1 MGNLKKEILTIAKN
15 AKEASRLMEHISS
28 AVKDKALL
36 AMADS
41 LEKRKADIFEA
52 NKKDILLC
60 KEKRLKYAFIDRLTL
75 NDRRIKS
82 MADSLREIA
91 KARDPIGEIIKMWTR
106 PNGLW
111 IGKIRVPLG
120 VIGVIYES
128 RPNVTSD
135 CIGLCIK
142 SGNCAILRGGSEAI
156 NSNIAIYSV
165 LNEAARKCGLPSGAI
180 NLIKTTDRKAVH
192 MLLTLDGY
200 IDLIIP
206 RGGESLIREV
216 ASRSKI
222 PVLKHY
228 KGVCHTY
235 VDEEADLNMAE
246 KICFNAKVQRP
257 SVCNAMETLLVHKDI
272 ASRFLPGMIRKYR
285 EAGVEIR
292 GCSITRKIVK
302 GITSATEKDW
312 HTEYLDLI
320 LSIKVVKD
328 IEEAVEHIN
337 KYGTKLSDAIITE
350 NYHNAVEFVRKVDSA
365 CVYVNASTRFTDGYE
380 FGLGAEIGIST
391 DKFHARGPVAVEELT
406 SYKYIVFG
414 NGQIRE

>member
-1 MGNLKKEILTIAKN
+1 MSNLKEEILTIAKD
-15 AKEASRLMEHISS
+15 AKKASELMEHISS

-36 AMADS
+36 AMADG
-41 LEKRKADIFEA
+41 LEKRKADIFKA

-60 KEKRLKYAFIDRLTL
+60 KAKKLKAAFIDRLTL
-75 NDRRIKS
+75 NDKRVKS

-91 KARDPIGEIIKMWTR
+91 KIHDPIGEIIKMWTR

-120 VIGVIYES
+120 VIGIIYES

-135 CIGLCIK
+135 CIGLCVK

-192 MLLTLDGY
+192 LLLTLGEY

-216 ASRSKI
+216 ASRSSI

-228 KGVCHTY
+228 KGICHTY
-235 VDEEADLNMAE
+235 VDEDADLNMAE

-257 SVCNAMETLLVHKDI
+257 SVCNAMETLLVHRDI
-272 ASRFLPGMIRKYR
+272 APRFLPGMIRKYK

-292 GCSITRKIVK
+292 GCPMARKIVK
-302 GITSATEKDW
+302 GIRSATQKDW
-312 HTEYLDLI
+312 YTEYLNLI
-320 LSIKVVKD
+320 LSVRVVKD
-328 IEEAVEHIN
+328 IDEAVEHIN

-350 NYHNAVEFVRKVDSA
+350 NYHNAVEFVRSVDSA

>member
-1 MGNLKKEILTIAKN
+1 MDKLKKEIVTIAKN
-15 AKEASRLMEHISS
+15 AKEASRLMEGISS

-36 AMADS
+36 GMADG
-41 LEKRKADIFEA
+41 LEANKADIFKA
-52 NKKDILLC
+52 NKKDILLG
-60 KEKRLKYAFIDRLTL
+60 KTKKLKSAFIDRLTL
-75 NDRRIKS
+75 NDKRIKS
-82 MADSLREIA
+82 MADSLREVA
-91 KARDPIGEIIKMWTR
+91 KIHDPIGEIIKMWTR

-111 IGKIRVPLG
+111 IGKIKVPLG

-142 SGNCAILRGGSEAI
+142 SGNSVILRGGSEAI
-156 NSNIAIYSV
+156 TSNIAIYSV
-165 LNEAARKCGLPSGAI
+165 LNEAAKKCGIPSETI

-192 MLLTLDGY
+192 LLLSLDEY
-200 IDLIIP
+200 VDLIIP

-216 ASRSKI
+216 ALRSRI

-235 VDEEADLNMAE
+235 VDEEADLTMAE
-246 KICFNAKVQRP
+246 RVCFNAKVQRP
-257 SVCNAMETLLVHKDI
+257 SVCNAMETLLVHKDV
-272 ASRFLPGMIRKYR
+272 AARFLPVMIRKYK

-292 GCSITRKIVK
+292 GCPLTRKIVK
-302 GITSATEKDW
+302 DIKSATEKDW
-312 HTEYLDLI
+312 YTEYLSLI
-320 LSIKVVKD
+320 LSVKVVKGVN
-328 IEEAVEHIN
+328 EAIEHIN
-337 KYGTKLSDAIITE
+337 KYGTKLSDSIVTE
-350 NYHNAVEFVRKVDSA
+350 NYHNAVEFVRRVDSA

-406 SYKYIVFG
+406 SYKYIIFG
-414 NGQIRE
+414 DGQIRQ

>member
-60 KEKRLKYAFIDRLTL
+60 KEKRLKSAFIDRLTL